1 MSENPKHPAKK
12 LRELPHIF
20 VLLFCILVLATIA
33 THIVPAGQYVRVV
46 NEGLKIKRTVIDPTS
61 FKYVAD
67 TPVGF
72 FDMFVSLE
80 LGLIEAANIVFL
92 IFAAFS
98 CLYLIERTGAI
109 DASIALM
116 VRKAKKNPR
125 FSLGL
130 IVVLMAVLSIWGS
143 TGTLSYEEIIAFSPI
158 FVSLSIALG
167 YDALT
172 GVAISVVPVGI
183 GFASATVNPF
193 TIGVAQDIA
202 ELPTFS
208 GIVYRCLVLA
218 VMTAFSILYVLHYA
232 NRVKKDPSKSFVSD
246 VDYSDFTID
255 EEKMNTPF
263 TLQRKLSML
272 ALLVGVCV
280 MGYGLIFLGWYINQ
294 VAAIFM
300 VVSVVVGLINRW
312 GPNRIASTLCDGLS
326 RGVVAALTVGVARG
340 ILVVLTKGNVI
351 DTLIHGCVS
360 LLESLSLYASAI
372 GMLVFQNLL
381 NFLVPSG
388 SGQAA
393 ISMPIITPI
402 ADLIHLNR
410 QIAVLAFQFGD
421 GFSNL
426 LWPTGFMVIV
436 CAMVKIPLS
445 RYYRW
450 IIPFYAICFLLQ
462 AAFIVGA
469 VAINYGPF

>member
-1 MSENPKHPAKK
+1 MSENLKPPAKK

-20 VLLFCILVLATIA
+20 VLLFCVLVLATVA
-33 THIVPAGQYVRVV
+33 THIVPAEQNARVMD
-46 NEGLKIKRTVIDPTS
+46 EGLKRTVINPTS
-61 FKYVAD
+61 FKYVEE
-67 TPVGF
+67 TPVGLF
-72 FDMFVSLE
+72 EMFVSLE

-98 CLYLIERTGAI
+98 CLYLMEKTGAI

-116 VRKAKKNPR
+116 VRQAKKNPR

-130 IVVLMAVLSIWGS
+130 IVVLMTLLSIWGS

-193 TIGVAQDIA
+193 TIGVAQSIA
-202 ELPTFS
+202 ELPVFS
-208 GIVYRCLVLA
+208 GIGYRCLILA

-232 NRVKKDPSKSFVSD
+232 NRVKKDPSKSLVSD

-255 EEKMNTPF
+255 DEKMNTPF

-300 VVSVVVGLINRW
+300 IVSIVVGIINRW
-312 GPNRIASTLCDGLS
+312 GPNRIAGTLCDGLS

-381 NFLVPSG
+381 NFLIPSG

-393 ISMPIITPI
+393 VAMPIITPI

-450 IIPFYAICFLLQ
+450 IIPFYALCFLLQ
-462 AAFIVGA
+462 ATFIVGA